1 VVDLGHTG
9 EQDPT
14 LESGGGRKRPLR
26 GRVVLLA
33 ITAICLYFFAP
44 SIGEVFAAWGRL
56 GDVHTAWIVPAILCA
71 IASYGCVWV
80 VQAIAIGTRNW
91 FAVITTQLAGNAFN
105 RITPGGGATGM
116 VMQTNMLTA
125 AGINAPRAATALT
138 VQSVLSTA
146 ALVAMPVFSI
156 PFIIAGTQIPSRLL
170 SAVWIGIPVF
180 LVTMALGVAV
190 FVFDAPLLWLSRVLA
205 RISPVVR
212 RGSVPDAEFGA
223 RLLQS
228 RDEIRD
234 EVGPRWGIAV
244 GASVLRWFFEYGVI
258 IATLYGL
265 DVQPDPALT
274 LLAFVA
280 ASVLGLLPFTP
291 GGLGF
296 VEAGLTATLVLAGVS
311 AGDALVTTL
320 VYRLLTFWLPLQIGA
335 GAGLLFRRRYPR
347 PKI

>member
-1 VVDLGHTG
+1 VIDVGHADG
-9 EQDPT
+9 QSRARRLP
-14 LESGGGRKRPLR
+14 
-26 GRVVLLA
+26 GRVILLLV
-33 ITAICLYFFAP
+33 TAICLYFFAP
-44 SIGEVFAAWGRL
+44 SIGEVFSAWGRL

-71 IASYGCVWV
+71 IASYWCVWV
-80 VQAIAIGTRNW
+80 VQAVAIGTRDW

-116 VMQTNMLTA
+116 AMQTNMLTA
-125 AGINAPRAATALT
+125 AGIDAPRAATALT
-138 VQSVLSTA
+138 GQSVLSTA

-180 LVTMALGVAV
+180 LLTMAIGVAV
-190 FVFDAPLLWLSRVLA
+190 FLFDAPLLWLARVITRLG
-205 RISPVVR
+205 PVFR
-212 RGSVPDAEFGA
+212 RGIPTDPELGA
-223 RLLQS
+223 RMLKS
-228 RDEIRD
+228 RDEIRE

-258 IATLYGL
+258 LATLYGL

-320 VYRLLTFWLPLQIGA
+320 VYRLLTFWLPLPIGA
-335 GAGLLFRRRYPR
+335 MAAFIFRRRYPR
-347 PKI
+347 SKV

>member
-1 VVDLGHTG
+1 M
-9 EQDPT
+9 P
-14 LESGGGRKRPLR
+14 
-26 GRVVLLA
+26 GRVVLLLV
-33 ITAICLYFFAP
+33 TAICLYFFAP
-44 SIGEVFAAWGRL
+44 SIGEVFAAWSRL
-56 GDVHTAWIVPAILCA
+56 GRVHPVWMVPAVLCA
-71 IASYGCVWV
+71 VASYACVWV
-80 VQAIAIGTRNW
+80 VQAVAIGTRNW

-116 VMQTNMLTA
+116 AMQTNMLTA
-125 AGINAPRAATALT
+125 AGIDAPRAATALT

-180 LVTMALGVAV
+180 LLTMAIGVAV
-190 FVFDAPLLWLSRVLA
+190 FVVDGPLLWLRA
-205 RISPVVR
+205 RDRACRADP
-212 RGSVPDAEFGA
+212 PA
-223 RLLQS
+223 RLRTGS
-228 RDEIRD
+228 RARCAFAAE
-234 EVGPRWGIAV
+234 PRCDSCGGRSAVGIAV
-244 GASVLRWFFEYGVI
+244 GASVLRWFFEYGVVL
-258 IATLYGL
+258 ATLYGL

-280 ASVLGLLPFTP
+280 ASVLGLVPFTP

-320 VYRLLTFWLPLQIGA
+320 VYRLLTFWLPLPIGA
-335 GAGLLFRRRYPR
+335 GAAVVFRRRYPR
-347 PKI
+347 VRD

>member
-1 VVDLGHTG
+1 MVDLGHTG
-9 EQDPT
+9 EQDPEV
-14 LESGGGRKRPLR
+14 ESSGGRKRPLR

-33 ITAICLYFFAP
+33 LTAICLYFFAP

-56 GDVHTAWIVPAILCA
+56 GDVHTAWMVPAVVCA

-125 AGINAPRAATALT
+125 AGIDAPRAATALT

-180 LVTMALGVAV
+180 LVTMAIGVAV
-190 FVFDAPLLWLSRVLA
+190 FVFDAPLLWLSRVDRAHQL
-205 RISPVVR
+205 R
-212 RGSVPDAEFGA
+212 VPAGVGA
-223 RLLQS
+223 RRRARRAPAEEPRRDPSTRSARGGGS
-228 RDEIRD
+228 RSAR
-234 EVGPRWGIAV
+234 RCC
-244 GASVLRWFFEYGVI
+244 
-258 IATLYGL
+258 
-265 DVQPDPALT
+265 
-274 LLAFVA
+274 
-280 ASVLGLLPFTP
+280 
-291 GGLGF
+291 
-296 VEAGLTATLVLAGVS
+296 AGSSSTA
-311 AGDALVTTL
+311 
-320 VYRLLTFWLPLQIGA
+320 
-335 GAGLLFRRRYPR
+335 
-347 PKI
+347 

>member
-1 VVDLGHTG
+1 VIDVGHADERNG
-9 EQDPT
+9 E
-14 LESGGGRKRPLR
+14 LEHGHGRTRRLP
-26 GRVVLLA
+26 GRVVLLLV
-33 ITAICLYFFAP
+33 TAICLYFFAP
-44 SIGEVFAAWGRL
+44 SIGEVFSAWGRL
-56 GDVHTAWIVPAILCA
+56 GDVHPAWMVPAVLCA
-71 IASYGCVWV
+71 IASYACVWV
-80 VQAIAIGTRNW
+80 VQAIASGTRDW

-116 VMQTNMLTA
+116 AMQTNMLTA
-125 AGINAPRAATALT
+125 AGIDAPRAATALT
-138 VQSVLSTA
+138 GQSVLSTA

-180 LVTMALGVAV
+180 LLTMGIGVAV
-190 FVFDAPLLWLSRVLA
+190 FLFDRPLFWLGRAIARVGP
-205 RISPVVR
+205 I
-212 RGSVPDAEFGA
+212 FGRA
-223 RLLQS
+223 TVTGPELGDRLLQS
-228 RDEIRD
+228 RDAIRD

-244 GASVLRWFFEYGVI
+244 GLSVLRWFFEYGVI

-320 VYRLLTFWLPLQIGA
+320 VYRLLTFWLPLPIGA
-335 GAGLLFRRRYPR
+335 VAAVIFRRRYPR
-347 PKI
+347 VQA

>member
-1 VVDLGHTG
+1 M
-9 EQDPT
+9 
-14 LESGGGRKRPLR
+14 ESNGGRKRPLR

-33 ITAICLYFFAP
+33 LTAICLYFFAP

-56 GDVHTAWIVPAILCA
+56 GDVHTAWIVPAIVCA

-170 SAVWIGIPVF
+170 VRGLDRHP
-180 LVTMALGVAV
+180 GVPGHHG
-190 FVFDAPLLWLSRVLA
+190 DR
-205 RISPVVR
+205 R
-212 RGSVPDAEFGA
+212 RGLRLRRTAAVAEPRRSRASVPW
-223 RLLQS
+223 S
-228 RDEIRD
+228 
-234 EVGPRWGIAV
+234 
-244 GASVLRWFFEYGVI
+244 
-258 IATLYGL
+258 
-265 DVQPDPALT
+265 
-274 LLAFVA
+274 
-280 ASVLGLLPFTP
+280 
-291 GGLGF
+291 
-296 VEAGLTATLVLAGVS
+296 
-311 AGDALVTTL
+311 
-320 VYRLLTFWLPLQIGA
+320 GA
-335 GAGLLFRRRYPR
+335 GRYPTPSSAR
-347 PKI
+347 AC